1 MQHTVACSLRF
12 KLHHTL
18 HSWVFTLQTR
28 ILNYIRVPK
37 FGKNKKVFYM
47 EKLTQEAK
55 KKLRQKPQDSK
66 TRKYLLTGYENISVR
81 SRKVF

>member
-1 MQHTVACSLRF
+1 
-12 KLHHTL
+12 
-18 HSWVFTLQTR
+18 
-28 ILNYIRVPK
+28 
-37 FGKNKKVFYM
+37 M